1 MLPGPSRPRSPGL
14 SRPQIQPRVLRY
26 EDDSSTDTEAAP
38 NAVVPMVATSTPV
51 KAAMNEQASSDEGP
65 AGPRGLAEPTVITD
79 GDNDLEQAEMEIA
92 LDTSTGDTILLDDI
106 SDCRFSSAD
115 EKATLGNDKPGQ
127 SNAGEVLSEG
137 EVLSNNEE
145 NSEPGIVT
153 NAGADQDSSNSTSTT
168 SDSSSESISN
178 EEPKTVDGDEDED
191 DVQRYGADDTRDGGP
206 YEAERVLM
214 SASQIQREREDERT
228 MNRAYP
234 EIYWCAWCSRPNSIL
249 NDVPIAHRRV
259 SINTSAEEL
268 GLVQDE
274 QRIYPMSY
282 TDAHI
287 DYAQGNTL
295 GLPSY
300 DEVFHARVQ
309 NGQYNR
315 VTPPDTYSPINPPA
329 YGGVQTNSDD
339 DAGEDV

>member
-1 MLPGPSRPRSPGL
+1 
-14 SRPQIQPRVLRY
+14 
-26 EDDSSTDTEAAP
+26 
-38 NAVVPMVATSTPV
+38 
-51 KAAMNEQASSDEGP
+51 
-65 AGPRGLAEPTVITD
+65 
-79 GDNDLEQAEMEIA
+79 MEIA
-92 LDTSTGDTILLDDI
+92 LDSSTGDTILLDDI

-115 EKATLGNDKPGQ
+115 EKAALGNDKPGQ
-127 SNAGEVLSEG
+127 PIAGEVLSEG
-137 EVLSNNEE
+137 EVLSTNEE
-145 NSEPGIVT
+145 IPEPKIAT
-153 NAGADQDSSNSTSTT
+153 NAGAEQESSTSTST
-168 SDSSSESISN
+168 SSESSTESIDDD
-178 EEPKTVDGDEDED
+178 EPNASDNDDDEA

-206 YEAERVLM
+206 YETERVLM

-268 GLVQDE
+268 GLVQEE

-300 DEVFHARVQ
+300 DEVFHARVP
-309 NGQYNR
+309 NGQFNR